1 MRVINSNIHHNS
13 LESETLVPNK
23 TRLKI
28 RLLWLLYLL
37 LLFITLYGSVNQYIS
52 LGTPPNSFVFEWEKH
67 IPFIEEF
74 IIPYIALYPMVLL
87 TFLLPQSNLELRV
100 LLLRSFVIIFFSITM
115 FLLFPLQ
122 FSFEKP
128 QVENFSWF
136 ITVVEMVDYPYNQAP
151 SLHVSFSVLLGVTLA
166 KRVHSWWINSL
177 LTLWFVTIALSTLF
191 VYQHHFIDVITGALV
206 GFLSCYFIDSS
217 YKIGFLKGLTEAKDL
232 KIALF
237 YLMGSLFAVVLCFHV
252 SVWFVW
258 VFFYFFVVSLFYALR
273 IRLNS

>member
-1 MRVINSNIHHNS
+1 MY
-13 LESETLVPNK
+13 NK
-23 TRLKI
+23 SSLKI

-87 TFLLPQSNLELRV
+87 TFLLPQNNLELRV
-100 LLLRSFVIIFFSITM
+100 LLLRSFVIIFFSISV

-122 FSFEKP
+122 FSFENP
-128 QVENFSWF
+128 QVDNFSWF
-136 ITVVEMVDYPYNQAP
+136 ITTVEMVDYPYNQAP

-166 KRVHSWWINSL
+166 KRVQSWWINAL
-177 LTLWFVTIALSTLF
+177 LALWFITIALSTLF
-191 VYQHHFIDVITGALV
+191 VYQHHFIDVITGALL
-206 GFLSCYFIDSS
+206 GFLSCYVIDSS
-217 YKIGFLKGLTEAKDL
+217 YKLGFLKGLTRAKDL
-232 KIALF
+232 KRALL

-252 SVWFVW
+252 SAWFVW
-258 VFFYFFVVSLFYALR
+258 VFFYFFGFSLFCALR